1 MGFQDAPARAAT
13 TVGVSGGQA
22 PTVYAFLANFVWALW
37 GYHSDATMTKI
48 AALWPLAMLLV
59 LTLLGRGRS
68 RQTLY
73 LLALAL
79 VPALLLF
86 VVGFAKRDLFELRYF
101 IASVPLLLLLC
112 ARALTSWPRGRLAHL
127 VVGGAVVATLVAGF
141 ADQQFNASNP
151 RLFDF
156 SSTLKK
162 VDSLAKPGDT
172 LVYEPSYLYDVVQ
185 YYSPHVR
192 SQRLGAG
199 LPAPRRGHR
208 VIVVGSFL
216 DQPGPARMTGA
227 AVGKL
232 RYGHRHKL
240 VAHIE
245 DPGIQAWVFQ

>member
-1 MGFQDAPARAAT
+1 
-13 TVGVSGGQA
+13 
-22 PTVYAFLANFVWALW
+22 
-37 GYHSDATMTKI
+37 MTKI

-86 VVGFAKRDLFELRYF
+86 LVGFGKRDLFELRYF
-101 IASVPLLLLLC
+101 IASVPVLLLLC
-112 ARALTSWPRGRLAHL
+112 ARALTSWPRGRVAHL
-127 VVGGAVVATLVAGF
+127 LVGGALVATLVAGF

-162 VDSLAKPGDT
+162 VDSLARPGDT

-192 SQRLGAG
+192 SQRLGLG
-199 LPAPRRGHR
+199 LPTPRRGHR

-216 DQPGPARMTGA
+216 DQPGPARVTGA

-232 RYGHRHKL
+232 GYGHRHKL